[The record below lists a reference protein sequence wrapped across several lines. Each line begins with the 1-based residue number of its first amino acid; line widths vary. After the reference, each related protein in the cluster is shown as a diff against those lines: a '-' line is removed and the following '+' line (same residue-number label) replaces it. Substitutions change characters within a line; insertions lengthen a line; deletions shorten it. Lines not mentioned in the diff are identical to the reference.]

1 MTAMEAAM
9 QQPAEPNGLSQM
21 ERVVDAY
28 VAPTK
33 TFTDIR
39 RDASWWLPF
48 LLSIIVSLVFASSVD
63 RQIGFEQ
70 VAQTNINR
78 SAQAQQRM
86 SALTDAQRQQSI
98 HTIAAFT
105 RAVSYAYPVVGLL
118 FALISAGIL
127 MMSFNFGLGA
137 KASYKQYLAVWF
149 YAGLP
154 FLIKFL
160 LAAIAIFAGS
170 SAEQFDINNPVGTNV
185 GWYLTSDSPLWLR
198 TLLSSADIFTIWVVL
213 LLILGCSTIARVKRG
228 SAAIVIIGWW
238 VLIILGAPSWPQSR
252 DRAVPR

>member
-9 QQPAEPNGLSQM
+9 QQPGESAGLSQV
-21 ERVVDAY
+21 ERVVDAF

-39 RDASWWLPF
+39 RNASWWLPF
-48 LLSIIVSLVFASSVD
+48 LLLIVVSVAFAASID
-63 RQIGFEQ
+63 HKIGFDQ
-70 VAQTNINR
+70 VAQSNINR
-78 SAQAQQRM
+78 NASAQQRM
-86 SALTDAQRQQSI
+86 SALTDAQREQSM
-98 HTIAAFT
+98 HTIGSVT
-105 RAVSYAYPVVGLL
+105 RVISYLYPVIGLI
-118 FALISAGIL
+118 FAFICAGIL
-127 MMSFNFGLGA
+127 MMTFNFGLGA

-160 LAAIAIFAGS
+160 LAAIAIFAGV

-185 GWYLTSDSPLWLR
+185 GWYLTSDTPLWLR
-198 TLLSSADIFTIWVVL
+198 TLFSSADIFTLWVVL
-213 LLILGCSTIARVKRG
+213 LLILGCSIVAKVKRS

-238 VLIILGAPSWPQSR
+238 VLIILGGTIMAAIQG
-252 DRAVPR
+252 

>member
-1 MTAMEAAM
+1 
-9 QQPAEPNGLSQM
+9 
-21 ERVVDAY
+21 

-39 RDASWWLPF
+39 RNASWWLPY
-48 LLSIIVSLVFASSVD
+48 LLLILVSLAFTASID
-63 RQIGFEQ
+63 HKIGFDQ

-78 SAQAQQRM
+78 SAQTQQRM
-86 SALTDAQRQQSI
+86 STLTDAQRAQSI

-105 RAVSYAYPVVGLL
+105 RVVSYVYPILGLI

-127 MMSFNFGLGA
+127 MLTFNFGLGA
-137 KASYKQYLAVWF
+137 KASYKEYLAVWF

-160 LAAIAIFAGS
+160 LAAISIFAGV

-185 GWYLTSDSPLWLR
+185 GWYLPSDVPLWVR
-198 TLLSSADIFTIWVVL
+198 TLFSSADIFTLWVVV
-213 LLILGCSTIARVKRG
+213 LLILGCSTIARVKRS

-238 VLIILGAPSWPQSR
+238 VLIILGGTIMAAIQS
-252 DRAVPR
+252 

>member
-9 QQPAEPNGLSQM
+9 QQPGESAGLSQV
-21 ERVVDAY
+21 ERVVDTF

-48 LLSIIVSLVFASSVD
+48 LLTILVSLVFASSVD
-63 RQIGFEQ
+63 HKIGFEQ
-70 VAQTNINR
+70 VAQSNINR
-78 SAQAQQRM
+78 SAQTQQRM
-86 SALTDAQRQQSI
+86 SALTDAQRAQSI

-105 RAVSYAYPVVGLL
+105 RVISYAYPVLGLI
-118 FALISAGIL
+118 FAVICAGIL

-137 KASYKQYLAVWF
+137 KASYKEYLAVWF

-160 LAAIAIFAGS
+160 LAAIAIFAGV
-170 SAEQFDINNPVGTNV
+170 SAEQFDMNNPVGTNV
-185 GWYLTSDSPLWLR
+185 GWYLTSDVPLWVR
-198 TLLSSADIFTIWVVL
+198 TLFSSADIFTLWVVL
-213 LLILGCSTIARVKRG
+213 LLILGCSTVARVKRS
-228 SAAIVIIGWW
+228 SAAMVVVGWW
-238 VLIILGAPSWPQSR
+238 VLIILGGTIMAAIQG
-252 DRAVPR
+252 

>member
-9 QQPAEPNGLSQM
+9 QQPGESAGLSQV
-21 ERVVDAY
+21 ERVVDTF

-33 TFTDIR
+33 TFTDIL

-48 LLSIIVSLVFASSVD
+48 LLSILVSLAFVTSID

-78 SAQAQQRM
+78 NAQAQQRM
-86 SALTDAQRQQSI
+86 SGLTDAQRQQQI
-98 HTIAAFT
+98 HTIANVT
-105 RAVSYAYPVVGLL
+105 RVISYVYPVLGVI
-118 FALISAGIL
+118 FALICAGIL

-137 KASYKQYLAVWF
+137 KASYKEYLAVWF

-154 FLIKFL
+154 YLIKFL
-160 LAAIAIFAGS
+160 LAAIAIFAGV

-185 GWYLTSDSPLWLR
+185 GWYLTSDVPLWVR
-198 TLLSSADIFTIWVVL
+198 TLFSSADIFTLWAIV
-213 LLILGCSTIARVKRG
+213 LLILGCSIVARVKRS
-228 SAAIVIIGWW
+228 SAAIVIISWW
-238 VLIILGAPSWPQSR
+238 VLIILAGTIMA
-252 DRAVPR
+252 AVQG

>member
-9 QQPAEPNGLSQM
+9 QQPGESAGLSQV
-21 ERVVDAY
+21 ERVVDTF

-39 RDASWWLPF
+39 RNASWWLPF
-48 LLSIIVSLVFASSVD
+48 LLSILVSVAFAASID
-63 RQIGFEQ
+63 RQISFEQ
-70 VAQTNINR
+70 VAQSNINR

-86 SALTDAQRQQSI
+86 STLTDAQRQQSI

-105 RAVSYAYPVVGLL
+105 RVVSYVYPVLGLIL
-118 FALISAGIL
+118 ALICSGIL

-137 KASYKQYLAVWF
+137 RASYKQYLAVWF

-160 LAAIAIFAGS
+160 LAAIAIFAGV

-185 GWYLTSDSPLWLR
+185 GWYLTSDVPLWVR
-198 TLLSSADIFTIWVVL
+198 TLFSSADIFTLWVVL
-213 LLILGCSTIARVKRG
+213 LLILGCSTVARVKRS
-228 SAAIVIIGWW
+228 SAAIVIIAWW
-238 VLIILGAPSWPQSR
+238 VLIILGGTIMA
-252 DRAVPR
+252 AVQG